1 MRIIA
6 NRFYPEEFRKKTD
19 SEKYKAKGICEV
31 SIEIQGLELDIKNI
45 TYRIDHEGKI
55 HLKPPF
61 RIHSNKKAGI
71 KPKLVPSI
79 VFRNGEIWP
88 EIESYIRKE
97 LITLKLPEPIRE
109 KSMQLDFLDEIF
121 QSDPHRFRFNPNH
134 LTMGLCRYP
143 IAA

>member
-1 MRIIA
+1 MDKVKITA
-6 NRFYPEEFRKKTD
+6 SRFYPEEFRKKID
-19 SEKYKAKGICEV
+19 SEKYKAKGTCEV

-45 TYRIDHEGKI
+45 TYRIDHDGKI

-79 VFRNGEIWP
+79 VFRDPDTWT

-97 LITLKLPEPIRE
+97 LATLRTPELPRKKP
-109 KSMQLDFLDEIF
+109 MQLDFLDRIF
-121 QSDPHRFRFNPNH
+121 
-134 LTMGLCRYP
+134 
-143 IAA
+143 